1 MVFWSQKARDDVGP
15 GGWYGPMQGDGSC
28 RQPPKLS
35 VTSKLH
41 NNHSC
46 LSYSDYMHTTR
57 CTVYAQ
63 HVLENPSIV
72 RRIPNKMV
80 RPHCPNKATAAKM
93 QPLPVRC
100 EAPPSLCSL
109 MAGIACCC
117 CPFLLLSLIIS
128 TLLTTLAFR
137 CKLLRRLHALPY
149 RARSNTQSSSPCTQD
164 SQYM

>member
-1 MVFWSQKARDDVGP
+1 MLFWSRKARDDVGP

-28 RQPPKLS
+28 RQPKLS

-46 LSYSDYMHTTR
+46 LSYSDHMHTTC
-57 CTVYAQ
+57 CTGYAQ
-63 HVLENPSIV
+63 HVLENPSAV

-93 QPLPVRC
+93 QLLPVRC

-109 MAGIACCC
+109 MAGITC
-117 CPFLLLSLIIS
+117 CPFLLLSFIIS
-128 TLLTTLAFR
+128 TLLTTLASR
-137 CKLLRRLHALPY
+137 RKLLRRLHALPY

-164 SQYM
+164 SQCM